1 MKILK
6 NRAVALLL
14 CVLIVIA
21 STLLSTNAK
30 LGSKADDVSDGFY
43 NGVTYDGYRHPAIAN
58 QLNNICGAAD
68 GLASV
73 VASYDVDIA
82 ALKQCSVDI
91 KDMLNQRTDAYT
103 AVYAKYR
110 ELLDCIESLY
120 LELASVQL
128 SERDASGVEQ
138 YFSTVSSASEVI
150 GDAGYNDSVY
160 QFRRSYFERFPGV
173 ILAKLSGVEAPEL
186 FARA

>member
-1 MKILK
+1 MKIFK
-6 NRAVALLL
+6 NRAVAVLL

-21 STLLSTNAK
+21 STLLSTNVK
-30 LGSKADDVSDGFY
+30 LGREADGVSDGFY
-43 NGVTYDGYRHPAIAN
+43 KGVTYDGYKHPAISD

-73 VASYDVDIA
+73 VASRQYSAD
-82 ALKQCSVDI
+82 L
-91 KDMLNQRTDAYT
+91 KDMLSQRTGTYT

-110 ELLDCIESLY
+110 DLLDCIEALK

-128 SERDASGVEQ
+128 SERDASGTEQ

-150 GDAGYNDSVY
+150 GSAGYNDSVQ
-160 QFRRSYFERFPGV
+160 QFKRSYLDRFPGS
-173 ILAKLSGVEAPEL
+173 ILAKLAGVDAPEL